1 MTTALESARLET
13 IAIATG
19 NRNTLAEREAAAA
32 LKAHQ
37 PAYWTSHGYSNGL
50 ATSLLWKANHRRSMA
65 RALRDEED
73 FIATT
78 RFSEADVLDWFIPLN
93 AAAVREMQDLYEIA
107 GTFRTADELR
117 AREPGQFA
125 SAA

>member
-1 MTTALESARLET
+1 MCTALENARLEA
-13 IAIATG
+13 IAVATG
-19 NRNTLAEREAAAA
+19 NRNTLAEAEAAAA
-32 LKAHQ
+32 LKARQ
-37 PAYWTSHGYSNGL
+37 PAYWTSHGYSNAL
-50 ATSLLWKANHRRSMA
+50 ATALLWKANHGRSMA

-93 AAAVREMQDLYEIA
+93 PAAVREMQDLYEIA
-107 GTFRTADELR
+107 GTSRTAGELR
-117 AREPGQFA
+117 AREPGQLA